1 MSGIHINR
9 PRPNKCIYI
18 ILDKIFNKSVP
29 KPTNLRPGYEMEYI
43 KNYYA
48 YISYSTPFDF
58 EKALEAEKKFD
69 NLSIIRSHE
78 TPQQWAD
85 RVRST
90 LRILINEK
98 YSSYYHVFCLFGS
111 FGQVVTET
119 SRENCT
125 GKEIL
130 ISYHRPNVHNSKM
143 AICFDCW
150 ELIKIDDIKSKKEYF
165 NGWCRYGYEVKP
177 EDFMKYYWNK

>member
-1 MSGIHINR
+1 LRLTAEGS
-9 PRPNKCIYI
+9 
-18 ILDKIFNKSVP
+18 
-29 KPTNLRPGYEMEYI
+29 NLRPGYEMKYI

-85 RVRST
+85 QVRST

-111 FGQVVTET
+111 FGQGVTKT
-119 SRENCT
+119 CYNHWAGRE
-125 GKEIL
+125 L
-130 ISYHRPNVHNSKM
+130 PISYHKPSVH
-143 AICFDCW
+143 
-150 ELIKIDDIKSKKEYF
+150 KS
-165 NGWCRYGYEVKP
+165 
-177 EDFMKYYWNK
+177 